1 MSKNH
6 TSIDWLSATGSSHIL
21 IELLERDH
29 YVSWFY
35 KSEHNPYGVGS
46 SRTVIK
52 TRNILKTVGLIEE
65 YTGEVR
71 LRLYLRLTEKGRLVA
86 EHLKAIQDL
95 LTSP

>member
-1 MSKNH
+1 MSSNH
-6 TSIDWLSATGSSHIL
+6 TSIDWLTATGAAHIL
-21 IELLERDH
+21 IELSKSDR

-52 TRNILKTVGLIEE
+52 TRDILKHVGLIEE
-65 YTGEVR
+65 YKGEIR
-71 LRLYLRLTEKGRLVA
+71 MRLYLRLTEKGRQVA

-95 LTSP
+95 LTNP